1 MSKKTGNEKVE
12 NPAFLE
18 QGEQAE
24 IEFKP
29 NQLIYLE
36 SFETCDGLGRVA
48 VMLGKV
54 IQVTY
59 KDYK

>member
-29 NQLIYLE
+29 NHMIYLE